1 MKEPAVSADP
11 TQVLAFETDCH
22 IFDGCGFPAPGLH
35 SFLFKPL
42 IGHGGTGTSWYF
54 DKTMLLAVLGSI
66 IIVVFFWAAFRK
78 PKLVP
83 GKLQMVAEAGYDFV
97 RRGIVY
103 ETIGKREGE
112 KYVPL
117 VVSLFFFVWM
127 MNLWS
132 IIPLAQFPVTAIIS
146 YPVGLALIV
155 YVLWVSLTFK
165 RHGFVGALKNFTGYD
180 KSLGPVLPLAM
191 VIEFFSNLLVRP
203 FTHAV
208 RLFANMFAGHTLILL
223 FTIASWYLLNG
234 IGIAYAA
241 VSFVM
246 VLVMTAFELFIQA
259 LQAYVFVLLTCT
271 FIQGALSGH
280 GDDHADHAEPAREKQ
295 AVLAEA
301 H

>member
-1 MKEPAVSADP
+1 MSADP

-35 SFLFKPL
+35 SFLFEPL
-42 IGHGGTGTSWYF
+42 WGDGTSNVYF
-54 DKTMLLAVLGSI
+54 DKTMLLALLGSVI
-66 IIVVFFWAAFRK
+66 IIGFFWAAFRK
-78 PKLVP
+78 PQVVP

-103 ETIGKREGE
+103 ETIGKKEGE

-165 RHGFVGALKNFTGYD
+165 RHGFVGAFKNFTGYD

-191 VIEFFSNLLVRP
+191 LIEFFSNLLVRP

-208 RLFANMFAGHTLILL
+208 RLFANMFAGHTLLLL

-234 IGIAYAA
+234 IGIAYAG
-241 VSFVM
+241 VSFIM
-246 VLVMTAFELFIQA
+246 VIVMTAFELFIQA

-271 FIQGALSGH
+271 FIQGAL
-280 GDDHADHAEPAREKQ
+280 AE
-295 AVLAEA
+295 
-301 H
+301 HH

>member
-1 MKEPAVSADP
+1 MSADP

-35 SFLFKPL
+35 SFMFEPL
-42 IGHGGTGTSWYF
+42 VGDADSSIYF
-54 DKTMLLAVLGSI
+54 NKTMLLALLGSVI
-66 IIVVFFWAAFRK
+66 IIGFFWAAFRK
-78 PKLVP
+78 PQVVP
-83 GKLQMVAEAGYDFV
+83 GKLQMVAEAGYDFI

-103 ETIGKREGE
+103 ETIGKKEGE

-117 VVSLFFFVWM
+117 IVSLFFFVWM

-132 IIPLAQFPVTAIIS
+132 IIPLAQFPVTSIIS
-146 YPVGLALIV
+146 YPLVLALIV

-165 RHGFVGALKNFTGYD
+165 RHGFVGAFKNITGYD

-191 VIEFFSNLLVRP
+191 TIEFFSNLLVRP

-208 RLFANMFAGHTLILL
+208 RLFANMFAGHTLLLL

-234 IGIAYAA
+234 VGIAYAG

-246 VLVMTAFELFIQA
+246 VIVMTAFELFIQA

-271 FIQGALSGH
+271 YIQGAL
-280 GDDHADHAEPAREKQ
+280 AE
-295 AVLAEA
+295 
-301 H
+301 HH